1 MSNQLRHST
10 EPGSVRRRRGF
21 LRRPAGAGR
30 RNGQSI
36 VEFALVVPLFVLLLV
51 GIIEFAFA
59 LNSVLAV
66 NFATREAALV
76 AAEAGNADGSDCVV
90 LSRVEDSVGAPSDK
104 SKITT
109 VRIYR
114 SDRNGVRKETNLYT
128 RTPSTPT
135 DCIIGGTTMS
145 VPYSIS
151 GGENY
156 MDTKRC
162 NILAGCPA
170 NSPMAAT
177 LAVDQIGV
185 EVTYLY
191 TWRTPLSGLL
201 GLAGAGYTIIQAN
214 TMRMEPIL

>member
-1 MSNQLRHST
+1 MSHQLRHST
-10 EPGSVRRRRGF
+10 EPGSVSRRRGA
-21 LRRPAGAGR
+21 LRGPAGAGR

-76 AAEAGNADGSDCVV
+76 AAEAGNGDGSDCVI
-90 LSRVEDSVGAPSDK
+90 LQRVEDSVGQPSNK
-104 SKITT
+104 AQITT
-109 VRIYR
+109 VKIFRT
-114 SDRNGVRKETNLYT
+114 DRNGVRKETNTYSRNT
-128 RTPSTPT
+128 ASPT
-135 DCIIGGTTMS
+135 NCTVSGFAMQ
-145 VPYSIS
+145 VPYQLTS
-151 GGENY
+151 GENY

-162 NILAGCPA
+162 NVLAGCKE
-170 NSPMAAT
+170 NLPMLAT

-191 TWRTPLSGLL
+191 TWRTPLAGLL
-201 GLAGAGYTIIQAN
+201 GLAGSGYTIVQAN
-214 TMRMEPIL
+214 AMRMEPIL

>member
-1 MSNQLRHST
+1 MFNQLRPST

-21 LRRPAGAGR
+21 LRRPIGEGR

-76 AAEAGNADGSDCVV
+76 AAEAGNADGSDCVI
-90 LSRVEDSVGAPSDK
+90 LQRIEDSVGAPSDRANV
-104 SKITT
+104 TT
-109 VRIYR
+109 VKIFRT
-114 SDRNGVRKETNLYT
+114 DRNGVRKETNTYT
-128 RTPSTPT
+128 RTPSSPTACIVSGTP
-135 DCIIGGTTMS
+135 MS
-145 VPYSIS
+145 VPYSIP

-156 MDTKRC
+156 EDTKRC
-162 NILAGCPA
+162 NVLAGCKA
-170 NSPMAAT
+170 NAPMAAT

-185 EVTYLY
+185 EVTYSY
-191 TWRTPLSGLL
+191 TWRTPLAGLL
-201 GLAGAGYTIIQAN
+201 GLTGPGYTIIQAN
-214 TMRMEPIL
+214 AMRMEPIL